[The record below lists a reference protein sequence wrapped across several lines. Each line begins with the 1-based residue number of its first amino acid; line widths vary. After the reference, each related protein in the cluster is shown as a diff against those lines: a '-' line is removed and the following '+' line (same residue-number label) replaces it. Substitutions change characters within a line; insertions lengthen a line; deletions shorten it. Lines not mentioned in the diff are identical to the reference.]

1 MLRCFGPGC
10 DGRQIDPAEGRIP
23 DGATWID
30 LLEPTEDERAL
41 VELVTGHELP
51 TRDELVEIEPSSR
64 LYDEKGAI
72 FLTLSVLYGID
83 EKRPQSDPVGF
94 VLVGDRLVSVREVDP
109 KPLRA
114 FAGKMADPERMRDAL
129 CTLLAL
135 IDAIT
140 DRLADQLEVASE
152 EVETISERIFTA
164 PRTRTERSPELRLE
178 ALIIRIGR
186 VQQLLAR
193 VRETSNSTGRLVN
206 FLAGRARVKAHED
219 AAAEVQ
225 SLTGDL
231 RAIDELSNFLA
242 EQLTFLLD
250 AALGLIAVQQNVV
263 MKIFSVVAVVL
274 MPPTL
279 IAAIYG
285 MNFRF
290 MPELAW
296 PYGYPLALFAM
307 LASAVLPYTYARK
320 KGWL

>member
-10 DGRQIDPAEGRIP
+10 DGREIDASKGRIP
-23 DGATWID
+23 DGAVWID
-30 LLEPTEDERAL
+30 LLDPSDDERAL
-41 VELVTGHELP
+41 VELVTGHEMP

-72 FLTLSVLYGID
+72 FLTLSVLYGVD

-94 VLVGDRLVSVREVDP
+94 VLVGDRLVSIRQVDP
-109 KPLRA
+109 KPLRQ
-114 FAGKMADPERMRDAL
+114 FAARMGDPERMKDAL
-129 CTLLAL
+129 CTLLGAL
-135 IDAIT
+135 DAIT
-140 DRLADQLEVASE
+140 DRLADQLEIAYE
-152 EVETISERIFTA
+152 EVEAVSERIFTE
-164 PRTRTERSPELRLE
+164 PRKRSERSPELRLE
-178 ALIIRIGR
+178 ALILRIGR

-193 VRETSNSTGRLVN
+193 VRETSNSTGRLVS
-206 FLAGRARVKAHED
+206 FLSARQRVKAHEG
-219 AAAEVQ
+219 AVVEVQ

-231 RAIDELSNFLA
+231 RAMDEHSNFLA

-290 MPELAW
+290 MPELTW
-296 PYGYPLALFAM
+296 HYGYPLAIVAM
-307 LASAVLPYTYARK
+307 LASAIIPYSYARA